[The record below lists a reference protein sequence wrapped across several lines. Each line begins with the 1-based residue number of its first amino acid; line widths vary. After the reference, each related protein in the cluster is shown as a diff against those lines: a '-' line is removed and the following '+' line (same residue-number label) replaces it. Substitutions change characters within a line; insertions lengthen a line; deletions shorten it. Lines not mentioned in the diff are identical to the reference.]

1 MGLRSLPHTEVME
14 SVSRSWLDSKV
25 HIPPSV
31 VARFLLSRKENTEVK
46 FSTLSAG
53 IFLNPFSQ
61 YLSQVILTPQ
71 WWAAASTP

>member
-1 MGLRSLPHTEVME
+1 MGLRSLPHTERME

-31 VARFLLSRKENTEVK
+31 VAMFLLSRKQNTEVE

-53 IFLNPFSQ
+53 IFLILFNQF
-61 YLSQVILTPQ
+61 LSQVILTSQ
-71 WWAAASTP
+71 W